1 MTCPHRKPIDCRVKF
16 LPTLTCLATALIM
29 HGMAHAQQ
37 ETANTESF
45 GEAEVI
51 ADAVPP
57 EVVQSATSAVAALGN
72 EVVLGRYQAALER
85 MNPLWKERVSQRMG
99 GMQALEEQLAKI
111 PEEMVRQG
119 ITMLSSR
126 PEGAPIVHQVGPQK
140 GKSGNLVYTKWL
152 VLVPT
157 MTKFRLIREG
167 NPKPLV
173 IESLG
178 YQVAISPKD
187 KLDWTFIDGAGLKV
201 SDLRG
206 LFITLPRNIELP
218 PVSKREAR

>member
-1 MTCPHRKPIDCRVKF
+1 MKF
-16 LPTLTCLATALIM
+16 LPALTCLATALIM
-29 HGMAHAQQ
+29 LGMAHAQQ
-37 ETANTESF
+37 DTTNTESF

-57 EVVQSATSAVAALGN
+57 EVIQSATNAVAALGN

-99 GMQALEEQLAKI
+99 SMQALEEQLAKI

-119 ITMLSSR
+119 ITMLSSK

>member
-1 MTCPHRKPIDCRVKF
+1 
-16 LPTLTCLATALIM
+16 
-29 HGMAHAQQ
+29 
-37 ETANTESF
+37 
-45 GEAEVI
+45 
-51 ADAVPP
+51 
-57 EVVQSATSAVAALGN
+57 
-72 EVVLGRYQAALER
+72 

-119 ITMLSSR
+119 ITMLSSK

-140 GKSGNLVYTKWL
+140 SKSGNLVYTKWL

-157 MTKFRLIREG
+157 ITKFRLIREG

-187 KLDWTFIDGAGLKV
+187 KLDWTFIDGAGLRV

-206 LFITLPRNIELP
+206 LFITLPRNIQLP

>member
-1 MTCPHRKPIDCRVKF
+1 VKF
-16 LPTLTCLATALIM
+16 LPTLTCLASALIM
-29 HGMAHAQQ
+29 LGLAHAQQ
-37 ETANTESF
+37 ETTNTESF

-57 EVVQSATSAVAALGN
+57 EVVQSATSAVATLGN

>member
-1 MTCPHRKPIDCRVKF
+1 VKF
-16 LPTLTCLATALIM
+16 LPKLACLATVLFL
-29 HGMAHAQQ
+29 HGMARAQQ
-37 ETANTESF
+37 EASNNESY

-57 EVVQSATSAVAALGN
+57 EVMQSATKAVAALGN
-72 EVVLGRYQAALER
+72 EVVLGRYQTALER
-85 MNPLWKERVSQRMG
+85 MNPLWKERISQRMG

-111 PEEMVRQG
+111 PAEMVRQG

-126 PEGAPIVHQVGPQK
+126 PEGAPMVHQVGPQK
-140 GKSGNLVYTKWL
+140 SKSGNLVYTKWL

-157 MTKFRLIREG
+157 ITKFRLIREG

-187 KLDWTFIDGAGLKV
+187 QLDWTFIDGAGLKA

-206 LFITLPRNIELP
+206 LFITLPRDIELP

>member
-1 MTCPHRKPIDCRVKF
+1 
-16 LPTLTCLATALIM
+16 
-29 HGMAHAQQ
+29 
-37 ETANTESF
+37 
-45 GEAEVI
+45 
-51 ADAVPP
+51 
-57 EVVQSATSAVAALGN
+57 
-72 EVVLGRYQAALER
+72 
-85 MNPLWKERVSQRMG
+85 MNPLWKERISQRMG

-111 PEEMVRQG
+111 PAEMVRQG

-126 PEGAPIVHQVGPQK
+126 PEGAPMVHQVGPQK
-140 GKSGNLVYTKWL
+140 SKSGNLVYTKWL

-157 MTKFRLIREG
+157 ITKFRLIREG

-187 KLDWTFIDGAGLKV
+187 QLDWTFIDGAGLKA

-206 LFITLPRNIELP
+206 LFITLPRDIELP

>member
-1 MTCPHRKPIDCRVKF
+1 VKF
-16 LPTLTCLATALIM
+16 LPTLTCLASALIM
-29 HGMAHAQQ
+29 LGMAHAQQ
-37 ETANTESF
+37 ETTNTESF

-57 EVVQSATSAVAALGN
+57 EVMQSATSAVAALGN

-99 GMQALEEQLAKI
+99 SMQALEEQLAKI

-119 ITMLSSR
+119 ITMLSSK

>member
-1 MTCPHRKPIDCRVKF
+1 M
-16 LPTLTCLATALIM
+16 LGL
-29 HGMAHAQQ
+29 AHAQQ
-37 ETANTESF
+37 ETTNTESF

-57 EVVQSATSAVAALGN
+57 EVIQSATSAVATLGN

-99 GMQALEEQLAKI
+99 GMQALEVQLAKI

>member
-1 MTCPHRKPIDCRVKF
+1 VKF
-16 LPTLTCLATALIM
+16 LPILTCLASVLIM
-29 HGMAHAQQ
+29 HGMAHAEQ
-37 ETANTESF
+37 EAASTESF
-45 GEAEVI
+45 GEAEVT

-57 EVVQSATSAVAALGN
+57 EVIQSATSAVASLGN

-99 GMQALEEQLAKI
+99 SMQALEEQLAKI

-126 PEGAPIVHQVGPQK
+126 PEGTSIVHQVGPQK
-140 GKSGNLVYTKWL
+140 GKSGSLVYTKWL

-206 LFITLPRNIELP
+206 LFITLPRNIKLP

>member
-1 MTCPHRKPIDCRVKF
+1 M
-16 LPTLTCLATALIM
+16 L
-29 HGMAHAQQ
+29 GMAHAQQ
-37 ETANTESF
+37 ETTNTESF

-51 ADAVPP
+51 ADAVPA
-57 EVVQSATSAVAALGN
+57 EVVQSATSAVATLGN

-119 ITMLSSR
+119 ITMLSSK
-126 PEGAPIVHQVGPQK
+126 PDGAPIVHQVGPQK

>member
-1 MTCPHRKPIDCRVKF
+1 M
-16 LPTLTCLATALIM
+16 L
-29 HGMAHAQQ
+29 GMAHAQQ
-37 ETANTESF
+37 ETTNTESF

-57 EVVQSATSAVAALGN
+57 EVTQSATSAVAALGN

-85 MNPLWKERVSQRMG
+85 MNPLWKERISQRMG
-99 GMQALEEQLAKI
+99 GMQTLEEQLAKI

-119 ITMLSSR
+119 ITMLSSK

-178 YQVAISPKD
+178 YQAAISPKD
-187 KLDWTFIDGAGLKV
+187 KLDWTFIDGAGLKA

>member
-1 MTCPHRKPIDCRVKF
+1 VKS
-16 LPTLTCLATALIM
+16 LPTFTCLASALIM
-29 HGMAHAQQ
+29 LGMAHAQQ
-37 ETANTESF
+37 ETTNTESF

-57 EVVQSATSAVAALGN
+57 EVMQSATSAVATLGN

-119 ITMLSSR
+119 ITMLSSK

>member
-1 MTCPHRKPIDCRVKF
+1 VKF
-16 LPTLTCLATALIM
+16 LPTLTCLASALIM
-29 HGMAHAQQ
+29 LGMAHAQQ
-37 ETANTESF
+37 ETTNTESF

-57 EVVQSATSAVAALGN
+57 EVMQSATSAVAALGN

-99 GMQALEEQLAKI
+99 SMQALEEQLAKI

-119 ITMLSSR
+119 ITMLSSK
-126 PEGAPIVHQVGPQK
+126 PEGAPLVHQVGPQK

>member
-1 MTCPHRKPIDCRVKF
+1 M
-16 LPTLTCLATALIM
+16 L
-29 HGMAHAQQ
+29 GMAHAQQ
-37 ETANTESF
+37 ETTNTESF

-57 EVVQSATSAVAALGN
+57 EVVQSATSAVATLGN

-99 GMQALEEQLAKI
+99 SMQALEEQLAKI

-206 LFITLPRNIELP
+206 LFITLPRNIQLP

>member
-1 MTCPHRKPIDCRVKF
+1 M
-16 LPTLTCLATALIM
+16 L
-29 HGMAHAQQ
+29 GMAHAQQ
-37 ETANTESF
+37 ETTNTESF

-51 ADAVPP
+51 ADAVPA

-99 GMQALEEQLAKI
+99 GMQALEGQLAKI

-119 ITMLSSR
+119 ITMLSSK